1 MYPKIRDKNQ
11 KLLLE
16 DAKNFSNIMNNF
28 HRQTNES
35 NIETLKKNPNSQLNT
50 SDQKFINTVEPL
62 FVELVSSVNNF

>member
-16 DAKNFSNIMNNF
+16 DAKNFCNIMDNF